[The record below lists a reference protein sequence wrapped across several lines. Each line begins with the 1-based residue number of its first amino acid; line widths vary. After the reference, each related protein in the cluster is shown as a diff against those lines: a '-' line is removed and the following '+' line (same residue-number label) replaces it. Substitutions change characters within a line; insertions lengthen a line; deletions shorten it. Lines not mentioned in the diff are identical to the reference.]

1 MKKLE
6 LSPQNFRYDVLHLLY
21 SVLPVI
27 FIKFRIRNSLNKLDL
42 LTPMDLDYVSVC
54 QKKLTRNQKNQ
65 NNQVDDKV
73 WLSKTKLCN
82 GQNLPTISN
91 DNSRYED
98 D

>member
-1 MKKLE
+1 
-6 LSPQNFRYDVLHLLY
+6 
-21 SVLPVI
+21 
-27 FIKFRIRNSLNKLDL
+27 
-42 LTPMDLDYVSVC
+42 MDLDYVSVC
-54 QKKLTRNQKNQ
+54 QKKLTRNQKKQ

-82 GQNLPTISN
+82 GQILPTISN

>member
-1 MKKLE
+1 
-6 LSPQNFRYDVLHLLY
+6 
-21 SVLPVI
+21 
-27 FIKFRIRNSLNKLDL
+27 
-42 LTPMDLDYVSVC
+42 MDLDYVSVC
-54 QKKLTRNQKNQ
+54 QKKLTRNQKKQ

-98 D
+98 EQFVPTYNFLMEQKHKTNKNKQKQFLGPLWRAARGQNL